1 MTGRRPWQE
10 ELEIIDRTMLILVIF
25 AQHATSLDG
34 KLQVELAQLRYAL
47 PRLVE
52 KNTMMSR
59 LTAGPGGQ
67 EAADALRNGAV
78 GGVERCQRIGRGSRL
93 DRARRLGR
101 GAVG

>member
-1 MTGRRPWQE
+1 MA
-10 ELEIIDRTMLILVIF
+10 V
-25 AQHATSLDG
+25 
-34 KLQVELAQLRYAL
+34 
-47 PRLVE
+47 LVE
-52 KNTMMSR
+52 R
-59 LTAGPGGQ
+59 LDRGALLPAGEQLVRPGGQ